1 MPKIVFLIL
10 LYGEYL
16 VWYIGIELIPVCGC
30 WQHGG
35 LIMQTKRIRSLQIT
49 VILLTVVA
57 VASLTLAG
65 MFGALYIKETI
76 KANRLQDEKEQLL
89 VSQAV
94 PAISLDVGG
103 NKEDSAGDLADDD
116 IEMGAS
122 VGEEPTDLSELMQA
136 KENEVE
142 QSIKDRMKMLVT
154 EDGSPLK
161 MLRSFFPENLIYYF
175 RDEYVFAP
183 VLEDVKKHTLL
194 EENFVKTEDGQM
206 QYLENGVV
214 TSHKG
219 IDVSKYQGS
228 INWAEVKADGVEYAF
243 IRLGIRGYGSGK
255 IVLDEFYEEN
265 MNGASENGVK
275 AGVYFFTQA
284 MTVEEAQEE
293 AAFVIENLAGYDVSC
308 PVVFDVELISN
319 TGNKGRADSL
329 TKEERTEVA
338 IAFCEAIKAAGY
350 TPMIYGNVICFTQL
364 LDMTRLNDYE
374 KWYAFYD
381 DYMYMPYEVSCW
393 QYTEKGKVKGI
404 TGEVD
409 MNISYKLWQ

>member
-1 MPKIVFLIL
+1 
-10 LYGEYL
+10 
-16 VWYIGIELIPVCGC
+16 
-30 WQHGG
+30 
-35 LIMQTKRIRSLQIT
+35 MQTRRVKSLQIT
-49 VILLTVVA
+49 VILLTIVTVM
-57 VASLTLAG
+57 SLTLAG
-65 MFGALYIKETI
+65 LFGALYIKETI
-76 KANRLQDEKEQLL
+76 KAERLQDEKEQLL
-89 VSQAV
+89 ISQAV

-103 NKEDSAGDLADDD
+103 NNADSTGDLLDD
-116 IEMGAS
+116 IMMGAS
-122 VGEEPTDLSELMQA
+122 IGEESADFSQLMQA

-194 EENFVKTEDGQM
+194 EENFVKTNDGQM
-206 QYLENGVV
+206 QYVENGVV

-228 INWAEVKADGVEYAF
+228 IDWAEVKADGVEYAF

-255 IVLDEFYEEN
+255 IVLDEFYEQN
-265 MNGASENGVK
+265 MNGANEADVK

-284 MTVEEAQEE
+284 MTVAEAQEE

-329 TKEERTEVA
+329 TKEERTEVT

-364 LDMTRLNDYE
+364 LDMTKLNDYE

-409 MNISYKLWQ
+409 MNISYKLW